1 MLASL
6 TEVPRS
12 VFEMTALHAQWLD
25 ISSSAPSGDPH
36 PVLVLPG
43 FGASD
48 HSTQILR
55 RFLNQLGYNALPWL
69 QGVNTGN
76 PHLMEGAM
84 RRFYRLQRNLGCKI
98 SLVGQSLGGVYA
110 REIAKLFPQAVRS
123 VITLGSPY
131 AMTESGATHPMVVRF
146 FEQLSGT
153 TVDALRERIP
163 TQRTAAPLAMPTT
176 SVYSKAD
183 GVVGWRSCVEPETP
197 LSENV
202 RVWGSHVGM
211 AVNPDVFRIL
221 ADRLA
226 QNPADWRRFNID
238 KGRLKLIYPPKDHV
252 QTTGAP

>member
-1 MLASL
+1 
-6 TEVPRS
+6 
-12 VFEMTALHAQWLD
+12 MTALYAQWLD
-25 ISSSAPSGDPH
+25 ISSSAPSGEPH

-55 RFLNQLGYNALPWL
+55 RFLKQLGYNALPWL

-76 PHLMEGAM
+76 PHLIEGAM
-84 RRFYRLQRNLGCKI
+84 RRFYRLQRNLGCRI

-110 REIAKLFPQAVRS
+110 REIAKLFPHAVRS

-131 AMTESGATHPMVVRF
+131 AMTESGATHPMVERF

-153 TVDALRERIP
+153 TFKALRDRIP
-163 TQRTAAPLAMPTT
+163 TQHEPGPLLMPTT

-211 AVNPDVFRIL
+211 AINPDVFRVV

-226 QNPADWRRFNID
+226 QNPDHWTRFDTN

-252 QTTGAP
+252 STTGAQ